1 MLFYFLVAFVLFL
14 CLLFYLP
21 NKPEYKI
28 NDNENKKINILENDS
43 IPFRLL
49 VQSYK
54 QGLKKFN

>member
-1 MLFYFLVAFVLFL
+1 MLFYFLVAIVLFL

-21 NKPEYKI
+21 KKPEYKV
-28 NDNENKKINILENDS
+28 NDKENKKINILENDS

-54 QGLKKFN
+54 QGN